1 MLVLPD
7 TMPLG
12 IPFPLSLMPDRSAP
26 ARTSTSKR
34 TTLRRFYSTSP
45 FPHMHYCT
53 FVIIGPQGDPD
64 ALVAGALAP
73 FDEALTV
80 TPYREYRRQPP
91 HASPVSTF
99 VWVA

>member
-1 MLVLPD
+1 
-7 TMPLG
+7 MPLG

-34 TTLRRFYSTSP
+34 TTLRRFYSRSP

-53 FVIIGPQGDPD
+53 FVIIGAKGDPD

-73 FDEALTV
+73 FDEAL
-80 TPYREYRRQPP
+80 Q
-91 HASPVSTF
+91 ALGAAGF
-99 VWVA
+99 VQDFLPAAVAGGGLRH